1 MKRILPLL
9 LALGLL
15 LVFPASCAASAD
27 NERRA
32 PGNLYESDAFKTAE
46 TADAAATDGSP
57 QLPADRRIIRDA
69 ELTVETK
76 TFDDALTALDK
87 QVAAA
92 GGYLE
97 SVDTA
102 GDPDDY
108 REAELTVRIPADKL
122 DDFLSAAEG
131 LGSVTRKTVSARDVT
146 EEYVDVESRI
156 AAMTAERDALTEL
169 MRSAA
174 SLTEV
179 LEVRDRLT
187 QVIADLESYQAR
199 LKSLDSRIA
208 YSTVTVTLR
217 EVELI
222 SSSEGG
228 FWEEVGAGFVN
239 NLARLGKALRGF
251 AVWFLG
257 ALPWFVFFALIGL
270 AVFLIIRGS
279 VRRRRRRRQKAKE
292 NTAKEQSHE

>member
-1 MKRILPLL
+1 MKKSPLVNYILWSTV
-9 LALGLL
+9 AF
-15 LVFPASCAASAD
+15 LVIILFFRHD
-27 NERRA
+27 N
-32 PGNLYESDAFKTAE
+32 L
-46 TADAAATDGSP
+46 
-57 QLPADRRIIRDA
+57 IRWIKA
-69 ELTVETK
+69 GMTIRGQEKQIEWYNK
-76 TFDDALTALDK
+76 EISALDK
-87 QVAAA
+87 QIAAA
-92 GGYLE
+92 GGYVE
-97 SVDTA
+97 SSESD
-102 GDPDDY
+102 GNDGSY
-108 REAELTVRIPADKL
+108 RDATVVARVPADKL
-122 DDFLSAAEG
+122 DAFLETAQG
-131 LGSVTRKTVSARDVT
+131 LGSVTRKSVSARDVT

-208 YSTVTVTLR
+208 YSTVTITLR

-222 SSSEGG
+222 TSSEGG

-279 VRRRRRRRQKAKE
+279 VRRRRRRRQKARE

>member
-1 MKRILPLL
+1 MKRILSVL
-9 LALGLL
+9 LALVLL
-15 LVFPASCAASAD
+15 AGCLTACGASYDAAREESSV
-27 NERRA
+27 
-32 PGNLYESDAFKTAE
+32 SDAFKTAE
-46 TADAAATDGSP
+46 GDPADEAAR
-57 QLPADRRIIRDA
+57 LPADRKIIRDA
-69 ELTVETK
+69 ELTLETK
-76 TFDDALTALDK
+76 AFDDAMTALDK
-87 QVAAA
+87 QVAAV

-97 SVDTA
+97 SADTA

-108 REAELTVRIPADKL
+108 RKAELTVRIPADKL
-122 DDFLSAAEG
+122 DAFLETAQG
-131 LGSVTRKTVSARDVT
+131 LGSVTRKSVSARDVT

-208 YSTVTVTLR
+208 YSTVTITLR

-222 SSSEGG
+222 TSSEGG

-292 NTAKEQSHE
+292 NAAKEQSHE